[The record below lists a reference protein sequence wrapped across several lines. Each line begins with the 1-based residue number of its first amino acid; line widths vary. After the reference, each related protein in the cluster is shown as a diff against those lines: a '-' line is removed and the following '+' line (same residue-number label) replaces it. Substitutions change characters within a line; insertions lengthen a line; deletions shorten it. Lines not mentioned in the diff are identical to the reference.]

1 MSIINS
7 LVKKVQYEYNWVRQ
21 IICEITGKHIVA
33 YPVMRG
39 EFMTLHMKEDSKRF
53 YSQIFKLVLPIVIQ
67 NLLSAAVN
75 SADVVMLNYV
85 GQSSIS
91 AVSLASQYASVLFM
105 VYYGLGTGATMLCAQ
120 YYGKGDMKAIQ
131 VVEGIAL
138 RFSLIISA
146 IWAVLVFTIP
156 EVLMQLFTND
166 TELITIGASYLRC
179 MSVAY
184 LCWGVTEVY
193 LAVLRSVGRVTIST
207 AMNVLAFSLNII
219 LNATFIFGLFGA
231 PKLGAMGVA
240 IATSLSRLIELAA
253 CFLVSHYSKDVKLN
267 FRYMFLKNDVLFKD
281 FIRLSLPALGN
292 DVIWSVA
299 FSMYS
304 VIIGH
309 LGSDAVA
316 ANSFVV
322 VVRNFGTILC
332 FGLAS
337 AGGILL
343 GKVIG
348 ENKLEE
354 AKEDARRLM
363 KLTVISGAI
372 GGLIILAATPLVLKY
387 AQLSDQAMHY
397 LKYMLLIN
405 TYYVMGAAVNTT
417 LIAGVFRAGGDSRFG
432 FICDTIDMWCY
443 AVPLGFIA
451 AFVLKLPV
459 MWVYF
464 LLCTDEFVKWPW
476 VIKHYRSGKWLNN
489 ITREDLFTED
499 SPEEAG

>member
-1 MSIINS
+1 
-7 LVKKVQYEYNWVRQ
+7 
-21 IICEITGKHIVA
+21 
-33 YPVMRG
+33 
-39 EFMTLHMKEDSKRF
+39 MKNRIKDDF
-53 YSQIFKLVLPIVIQ
+53 YSQIFKLVLPIIIQ
-67 NLLSAAVN
+67 NLLSAAVS

-105 VYYGLGTGATMLCAQ
+105 VFYGLGTGATMLCAQ
-120 YYGKGDMKAIQ
+120 YYGKGDLRAIQ

-138 RFSLIISA
+138 RFSLIIA
-146 IWAVLVFTIP
+146 MAFAAVAAFFP
-156 EVLMQLFTND
+156 EAMMRVFTND
-166 TELITIGASYLRC
+166 SELITIGASYLRF
-179 MSVAY
+179 MSVSY
-184 LCWGVTEVY
+184 LCWGITEVY
-193 LAVLRSVGRVTIST
+193 LAVLRSIGRVAIST
-207 AMNVLAFSLNII
+207 AMNVLAFSLNIL
-219 LNATFIFGLFGA
+219 LNAIFIFGLFGA

-240 IATSLSRLIELAA
+240 IATSASRLIELAA
-253 CFLVSHYSKDVKLN
+253 CFVVSALSKDIKLD
-267 FRYMFLKNDVLFKD
+267 FRYLFAKNKLLFTD
-281 FIRLSLPALGN
+281 FTRLSLPALGN
-292 DVIWSVA
+292 DISWSVA

-316 ANSFVV
+316 ANSFVI

-332 FGLAS
+332 FGMAS

-343 GKVIG
+343 GNIIG
-348 ENKLEE
+348 ENKMEE
-354 AKEDARRLM
+354 AREGAKKLM
-363 KLTVISGAI
+363 KLTVITGAI
-372 GGLIILAATPLVLKY
+372 GGLIVLAATPLVLMY
-387 AQLSDQAMHY
+387 ADLSQQAMHY

-432 FICDTIDMWCY
+432 FICDTIDMWAY
-443 AVPLGFIA
+443 AVPLGFLA
-451 AFVLKLPV
+451 AFVIKLPV

-489 ITREDLFTED
+489 ITRDDLF
-499 SPEEAG
+499 

>member
-1 MSIINS
+1 MQRIVTKENPSFFH
-7 LVKKVQYEYNWVRQ
+7 Q
-21 IICEITGKHIVA
+21 I
-33 YPVMRG
+33 
-39 EFMTLHMKEDSKRF
+39 L
-53 YSQIFKLVLPIVIQ
+53 KLVLPIVVQ
-67 NLLSAAVN
+67 NLLSAAVS

-120 YYGKGDMKAIQ
+120 YFGKGDMRAIQ
-131 VVEGIAL
+131 AVEGIAL
-138 RFSLIISA
+138 RFSIVISA
-146 IWAVLVFTIP
+146 AFAGMALTVP
-156 EVLMQLFTND
+156 ELMMRLFTND
-166 TELITIGASYLRC
+166 AELIGIGASYLRC
-179 MSVAY
+179 MSVCY
-184 LCWGVTEVY
+184 LCWGITEVY
-193 LAVLRSVGRVTIST
+193 LAVLRSVGRVTVST
-207 AMNVLAFSLNII
+207 ALNVLAFLLNVA
-219 LNATFIFGLFGA
+219 LNAAFIFGLFGV

-240 IATSLSRLIELAA
+240 IATSLSRLAELLA
-253 CFLVSHYSKDVKLN
+253 CVLVSHFSKDVKLD
-267 FRYMFLKNDVLFKD
+267 FRYMFIRSSLLFRD
-281 FIRLSLPALGN
+281 FVRLSLPALLN
-292 DVIWSVA
+292 DVSWGVA

-332 FGLAS
+332 FGISS

-348 ENKLEE
+348 ENKIEE
-354 AKEDARRLM
+354 AASDAKKLM
-363 KLTVISGAI
+363 KLTVISGVI
-372 GGLIILAATPLVLKY
+372 GGLIILAATPFVLRY
-387 AQLSDQAMHY
+387 ADLTEQAMHY

-432 FICDTIDMWCY
+432 CICDTVDMWCY
-443 AVPLGFIA
+443 AVPLGFFA

-459 MWVYF
+459 LWVYF

-476 VIKHYRSGKWLNN
+476 VIRHYRSGKWLNN
-489 ITREDLFTED
+489 ITRDNLFE
-499 SPEEAG
+499 